1 MVEEIMV
8 ILLALIMMSP
18 FIILACALFLLII
31 GAVGC

>member
-18 FIILACALFLLII
+18 FIILAFAILLLII